1 MDIAVIAYEGINP
14 FMLSTPLAVFE
25 GARLSNDHR
34 VFVCADANRISTSAG
49 ITLETPHL
57 LDAADEAD
65 VVILPGWRDA
75 SEPVPPAIVEQLRS
89 AHARDAVAVG
99 LCLGAFGLA
108 ETGLLDGRRATTHWA
123 AVEAFRDRFPA
134 VQIDPTAIFID
145 SGPVLTS
152 AGVASGLDCC
162 LHLLARLSG
171 VAEANHVARGLV
183 LAPQRS
189 GEQPQLI
196 ERPAPASTAEA
207 RVADILERLWA
218 DPTGKP
224 SLDVLA
230 AEAGMSRR
238 SLSRH
243 IRSRTGGSL
252 GGWLRRARIARA
264 QDNLLRGGKGLE
276 GIAVNCGFP
285 DVQSLRKAFRTELG
299 MTPTQW
305 LARQRVG

>member
-14 FMLSTPLAVFE
+14 FMLSTPLAVFG
-25 GARLSNDHR
+25 GARLLNDHR
-34 VFVCADANRISTSAG
+34 VFVCAEANRISTSAG

-57 LDAADEAD
+57 LDAAEEAD

-75 SEPVPPAIVEQLRS
+75 SEAVPPAIVEQLRS

-218 DPTGKP
+218 NPTGNP
-224 SLDVLA
+224 SLDVMA

-264 QDNLLRGGKGLE
+264 QDSLLRGGKGLE

-285 DVQSLRKAFRTELG
+285 GVQSLRKAFRTELG
-299 MTPTQW
+299 MTPSQW